1 MLNKRKAIEEQSQSR
16 KMKLDDSALYFQF
29 DREVEETMA
38 WLDEKTKTASDE
50 SYKVIVSPFK
60 NSIFLSIIMFILQ
73 DNTEKI
79 TNLLF
84 TFFIFIYC
92 TSFYQKN
99 NY

>member
-38 WLDEKTKTASDE
+38 WLDEKTKTTSDE

-60 NSIFLSIIMFILQ
+60 NSTFLSIIMFILQ
-73 DNTEKI
+73 DNTI
-79 TNLLF
+79 ANLLF